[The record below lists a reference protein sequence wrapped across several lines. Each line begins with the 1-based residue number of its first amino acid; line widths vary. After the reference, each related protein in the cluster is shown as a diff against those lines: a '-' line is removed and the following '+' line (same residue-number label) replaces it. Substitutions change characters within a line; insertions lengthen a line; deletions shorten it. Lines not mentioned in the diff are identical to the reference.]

1 MGTSLIQILK
11 NILHVKTVFATVGC
25 EEKKK
30 YLENYLNVTKAF
42 SYKKVEEEN
51 FHEEILRM
59 TSQKGINVVFDCV
72 GSSYF
77 EKNLESLS
85 IDGELIVYGLMGGG
99 NVNGPM
105 LTKLLKKRIHLKS
118 TTLRARS
125 IDVSI

>member
-11 NILHVKTVFATVGC
+11 NILHVKTVFATVGS

-42 SYKKVEEEN
+42 NYKKVEEEN

-77 EKNLESLS
+77 EKKL
-85 IDGELIVYGLMGGG
+85 GE
-99 NVNGPM
+99 P
-105 LTKLLKKRIHLKS
+105 
-118 TTLRARS
+118 
-125 IDVSI
+125 